1 MFSSFYSD
9 LRTIISRVNSVNFE
23 FLSLT
28 RRKIPKIT
36 IRMNSVGMNYPK
48 YDFLIINNSKIL
60 GIQANHV
67 WSGSEGRVS
76 SQIGFYIPAECVYL
90 GLLLCFQVHSSSS
103 QGIILS
109 FDLEK
114 SFYRRTRQN
123 LTFSIMNQS
132 FNRDITVGF
141 WR

>member
-1 MFSSFYSD
+1 M
-9 LRTIISRVNSVNFE
+9 II
-23 FLSLT
+23 
-28 RRKIPKIT
+28 
-36 IRMNSVGMNYPK
+36 
-48 YDFLIINNSKIL
+48 LIIAIFELIIKNSKIL

-90 GLLLCFQVHSSSS
+90 GLLLCFQVHSSSF

-114 SFYRRTRQN
+114 SFYRRTRLN
-123 LTFSIMNQS
+123 LASLIHES
-132 FNRDITVGF
+132 KL
-141 WR
+141 